1 MSGTTAESVSPDAA
15 DPKPVLDQA
24 TRSFVRRTIAAGL
37 VEIEDLKKVVVSLM
51 AESDQFS
58 PERLAD
64 GLVGA
69 GILTKWQANKLLLGR
84 SKGFYLGSYRLL
96 RPIGKGGMGMVY
108 LGEHH
113 VMNRLMALKIL
124 PPEATDSPRRLERFK
139 EEARACAQL
148 DHPNIVRAYDFAE
161 AGGRYYIV
169 MEFVDGID
177 LHHAVNR
184 DGVMSSADV
193 IDLLRQ
199 ATSGLEHAHARG
211 IVHRDIKP
219 ANLLLRTDGVLKVS
233 DLGLAR
239 VGLSELT
246 TETNRRLMGTADFV
260 APEQAINSQQVD
272 ASADIYSLGC
282 TAFYLLTGQPPFP
295 ASNLKQR
302 LARHQTAEIPDVRKL
317 RQDCPES
324 LARLIQ
330 RMMSK
335 RPSDRPKST
344 AELLGQLNRLGAGS
358 QGKPDS
364 TKHPIR
370 PASDTDLDD
379 VVYQATLEDTSLS
392 SGGEIDLAVELGG
405 DETDAGGFGELDF
418 GELPSIVPQSP
429 NTHDLSGATPYRGG
443 VKAKQTKTGKADPKP
458 KSTSD
463 QASSQLLLLGVG
475 LTLAVL
481 SLIAVLAIGAY
492 SLSKPLPSAAPTIKK
507 TENADGQS
515 VLIINQQ

>member
-37 VEIEDLKKVVVSLM
+37 VEIDDLKKVVVSLM
-51 AESDQFS
+51 AEDDRFS
-58 PERLAD
+58 PQRLAD

-113 VMNRLMALKIL
+113 VMKRLMALKIL

-239 VGLSELT
+239 VGLAELT
-246 TETNRRLMGTADFV
+246 SEAHRRLMGTADFV

-295 ASNLKQR
+295 ASSVKQR
-302 LARHQTAEIPDVRKL
+302 LARHQTAEVPDVRSL
-317 RQDCPES
+317 REDCPES

-330 RMMSK
+330 RMMAK
-335 RPSDRPKST
+335 RPNDRPKST
-344 AELLGQLNRLGAGS
+344 TELLGQLNRLGAGS
-358 QGKPDS
+358 HGKPNAG
-364 TKHPIR
+364 KHPIR

-392 SGGEIDLAVELGG
+392 SGGEINLAVELADGES
-405 DETDAGGFGELDF
+405 DVGGFGELDF
-418 GELPSIVPQSP
+418 GDLPSVVPQADQP
-429 NTHDLSGATPYRGG
+429 HDPSNAMPYRGG
-443 VKAKQTKTGKADPKP
+443 VKAKQAAAAKPSSSSKPTGE
-458 KSTSD
+458 
-463 QASSQLLLLGVG
+463 QASGQLLLLGVG

-481 SLIAVLAIGAY
+481 SLIAVLAIGAH
-492 SLSKPLPSAAPTIKK
+492 SLSKPLPGPTPSIKK
-507 TENADGQS
+507 TENSDGQS
-515 VLIINQQ
+515 VLIINR